1 MKVAMRVTMK
11 DDIDFLEEI
20 LKNIVSYDLNDKEE
34 GIRMLRD
41 QIAHMQKRY
50 LKCKVKK

>member
-11 DDIDFLEEI
+11 DDMDFLEEI
-20 LKNIVSYDLNDKEE
+20 LKNIISYDLNDKEE

-50 LKCKVKK
+50 LNASEK